1 MQLDLLLLLALNV
14 AAFASLAVGLAF
26 WLKERPSGGSPRD
39 VAAAFGML
47 ELALRKA
54 FPDLPQGFT
63 WREGIAEARKRGVR
77 LNWTALDGA
86 LRSYEAYRYGQEPAP
101 AASPQPDLLKL
112 LKVLG
117 GPR

>member
-1 MQLDLLLLLALNV
+1 MQLDLILLVVFNV
-14 AAFASLAVGLAF
+14 AAYASLVAGLAS
-26 WLKERPSGGSPRD
+26 WLKERPPGGSPRD

-47 ELALRKA
+47 EQALRRA
-54 FPDLPQGFT
+54 FPDLPEGFT
-63 WREGIAEARKRGVR
+63 WREGIAEARKKGVR
-77 LNWTALDGA
+77 LNWNALDGA

-101 AASPQPDLLKL
+101 TAAPQPDLLKL